1 MNAKE
6 LRWEVFCLVA
16 DKYYYITDTKNDD
29 RLLATGDVVKNT
41 DVENYDRDDIFFSS
55 EEEAQEFIDE
65 MVLESPEK
73 MYRRQA
79 VTFLTDE
86 QVDDIVESYFSAV
99 IDTIV
104 RTLMEAGQ
112 VFSRHDVLKSIR
124 QIWGPDAE
132 VEYSDWKDN
141 IVESIESMVDV
152 YDYEQAFDTGHFV
165 YSPIVEEVEEEDA
178 DDTADTAD
186 TADTDTVD
194 SATTTTVTQDAT
206 PEPVKDTSEPDVVSN
221 RHTISAKFVRAAGG
235 SPGTT
240 MDVLVCKGKIF
251 VDACPATNEQDRINA
266 GSPNILL
273 HTTLKVDKNCNLRI
287 SKYMFDLAGL
297 GKWFGKP
304 MTLISNVK

>member
-6 LRWEVFCLVA
+6 LRWEVFCWVA
-16 DKYYYITDTKNDD
+16 DRYYYITDPKNGD
-29 RLLATGDVVKNT
+29 RLLTNGDVVKDA
-41 DVENYDRDDIFFSS
+41 DVGNYDRNDIFFSS

-65 MVLESPEK
+65 MVLEYPEK
-73 MYRRQA
+73 MYRRQT

-86 QVDDIVESYFSAV
+86 QVDDIVESYFSSV

-112 VFSRHDVLKSIR
+112 VFSRHDVLKSLR
-124 QIWGPDAE
+124 QIWGPGAE
-132 VEYSDWKDN
+132 IEYSNWKDI
-141 IVESIESMVDV
+141 IVESIESMVDM
-152 YDYEQAFDTGHFV
+152 YDYEQAFNVGHFI
-165 YSPIVEEVEEEDA
+165 YSPIKEEVEE
-178 DDTADTAD
+178 DDTDDAAGDTTDTA
-186 TADTDTVD
+186 TVD
-194 SATTTTVTQDAT
+194 SATTATVTQDAA
-206 PEPVKDTSEPDVVSN
+206 PQPVKDTSEPDVVSN
-221 RHTISAKFVRAAGG
+221 RHTVSAKFVRAAGG
-235 SPGTT
+235 YPGTA

-251 VDACPATNEQDRINA
+251 VDASPATNERDRIAA

-304 MTLISNVK
+304 LSLLSNVK